1 MMACELFAG
10 LGGFKSMMDLTRA
23 VQEAEDVAN
32 RDKAVLILQKEIL
45 EAQVAHALLVV
56 RLSNLEK
63 NWLALRRLLGTAMI
77 GRPNEARP

>member
-23 VQEAEDVAN
+23 VQEADDVAR
-32 RDKAVLILQKEIL
+32 RDKAGLILQKEIL

-56 RLSNLEK
+56 WLSNLEK
-63 NWLALRRLLGTAMI
+63 ELARFEEANRNRDD
-77 GRPNEARP
+77 RPSQ

>member
-1 MMACELFAG
+1 MACELFAS
-10 LGGFKSMMDLTRA
+10 LGDFKSMMDLTRA
-23 VQEAEDVAN
+23 VQEADDVAS

-63 NWLALRRLLGTAMI
+63 ELARFEEAARNRDD
-77 GRPNEARP
+77 RPSSEARP